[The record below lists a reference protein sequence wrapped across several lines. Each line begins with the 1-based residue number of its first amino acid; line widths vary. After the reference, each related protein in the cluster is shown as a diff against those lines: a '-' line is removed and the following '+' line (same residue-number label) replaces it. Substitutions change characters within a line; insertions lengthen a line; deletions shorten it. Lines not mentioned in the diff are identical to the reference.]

1 MLDRATGLHDFIGRH
16 RGITDKHHFVIVGV
30 FVHQIEC
37 GRALI
42 ETPDIVLPNALV
54 DEVVEVKILEVL
66 KLRARRR
73 KQLFTDLDVGIHG
86 STDIEEQQYFHRIVA
101 LGHHFDVQQSG
112 VTRRGFNRVVEVELF
127 GCPGAGKFA
136 QTSHG
141 DFDIPRAELDAIVQ
155 IFEIPTIPHLHCTL
169 VFTLTADADPL
180 RMEPI
185 IAKGRRA
192 LGANPFV
199 ATGVPLFLLFKTFL
213 ELLNE
218 LLKPPQTLDFG
229 LVLLGELLH
238 EFRAQPVIGNHRLDH
253 IVERLK
259 ILKMQAKS
267 AIKAIVVLLVFDENR
282 SG

>member
-1 MLDRATGLHDFIGRH
+1 M
-16 RGITDKHHFVIVGV
+16 V
-30 FVHQIEC
+30 
-37 GRALI
+37 
-42 ETPDIVLPNALV
+42 
-54 DEVVEVKILEVL
+54 
-66 KLRARRR
+66 
-73 KQLFTDLDVGIHG
+73 
-86 STDIEEQQYFHRIVA
+86 
-101 LGHHFDVQQSG
+101 
-112 VTRRGFNRVVEVELF
+112 
-127 GCPGAGKFA
+127 
-136 QTSHG
+136 
-141 DFDIPRAELDAIVQ
+141 
-155 IFEIPTIPHLHCTL
+155 
-169 VFTLTADADPL
+169 
-180 RMEPI
+180 PI

-238 EFRAQPVIGNHRLDH
+238 KFRAQPVIGNHRLDH